1 MSRKYT
7 SSPPCTSIDVEGLLY
22 LLPHIITDLIDP
34 TKLRNVNLQKKREP
48 NVSYSYESVKWL
60 GL

>member
-7 SSPPCTSIDVEGLLY
+7 SPSTTIAVEGLIY

-34 TKLRNVNLQKKREP
+34 TKLRNVNLQKKREL
-48 NVSYSYESVKWL
+48 NVSYSYGSVKWL